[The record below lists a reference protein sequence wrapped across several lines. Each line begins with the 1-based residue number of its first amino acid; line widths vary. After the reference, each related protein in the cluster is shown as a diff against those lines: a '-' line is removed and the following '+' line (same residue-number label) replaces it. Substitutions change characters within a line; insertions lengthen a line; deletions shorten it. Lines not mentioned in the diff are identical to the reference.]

1 MFCDGKNQNE
11 PRIRATFESHGRRTT
26 FESEYFDEDIQTI
39 LDGFMGMLISASWDQ
54 RTVLSAM
61 EQYVNDRRSILYPT
75 PPEELEKAFIDKQ
88 Q

>member
-11 PRIRATFESHGRRTT
+11 PRIRATFESDGRRTT
-26 FESEYFDEDIQTI
+26 FESMYSDEDIQTI
-39 LDGFMGMLISASWDQ
+39 LDGFMGMLITASWDQ

-75 PPEELEKAFIDKQ
+75 PPNN
-88 Q
+88 

>member
-1 MFCDGKNQNE
+1 MFCDGKSQDE
-11 PRIRATFESHGRRTT
+11 PRIRSTFEYDGRRTT

-39 LDGFMGMLISASWDQ
+39 LDGFMGMLITASWDQ

-75 PPEELEKAFIDKQ
+75 PTENLEK
-88 Q
+88 